1 MVRSSPHTLLTRRGL
16 QIVLGLIWLLDGIL
30 QFQPYMFTKAFAEQ
44 VIVPVGQGQ
53 PAFVAV
59 PVDWAASLIAAHPI
73 AWNIPFATVQALLG
87 ISILVPRTARLGLAA
102 SVVWGI
108 FVWYLGEGLG
118 GLASGLASGHASLL
132 DGAPGAA
139 LLYCVLAL
147 AAWTPRSR
155 PHLPLP
161 TWLLPVWTVL
171 WVGGAIFQALP
182 GQNSGGDIAAIISE
196 SAGSAP
202 GLLANLSNMLAAWAG
217 QHGTG
222 VVVGL
227 VALEALIGIA
237 ILPRATRRYAAV
249 AGFVLA
255 AGIWLFCQSAGALT
269 TGQATDPNTALI
281 IAVMAVAV
289 FGIRESVKR
298 LLPGKEPE
306 ASG

>member
-1 MVRSSPHTLLTRRGL
+1 
-16 QIVLGLIWLLDGIL
+16 
-30 QFQPYMFTKAFAEQ
+30 
-44 VIVPVGQGQ
+44 
-53 PAFVAV
+53 
-59 PVDWAASLIAAHPI
+59 
-73 AWNIPFATVQALLG
+73 VQTLLG

-102 SVVWGI
+102 SVVWGM

-118 GLASGLASGHASLL
+118 GVASGQTSLL
-132 DGAPGAA
+132 VGAPGAA
-139 LLYCVLAL
+139 LLYSVLAL
-147 AAWTPRSR
+147 AAWTPRSQQH
-155 PHLPLP
+155 PLPPP

-255 AGIWLFCQSAGALT
+255 VGIWLFCQSAGALT

-281 IAVMAVAV
+281 IAVMGIAV
-289 FGIRESVKR
+289 FSIQESVRR
-298 LLPGKEPE
+298 LLPGKHPG
-306 ASG
+306 A

>member
-1 MVRSSPHTLLTRRGL
+1 MFRSSPHTLLTRRGL

-30 QFQPYMFTKAFAEQ
+30 QFQPYMFTRAFAEQ

-73 AWNIPFATVQALLG
+73 AWNIPFATVQMLLG
-87 ISILVPRTARLGLAA
+87 IAILVPRTARLGLAA
-102 SVVWGI
+102 SVVWGV

-118 GLASGLASGHASLL
+118 GLASGQASLL

-147 AAWTPRSR
+147 AAWTPRSEQ
-155 PHLPLP
+155 HPLP
-161 TWLLPVWTVL
+161 PATWLLPVWTVL
-171 WVGGAIFQALP
+171 WVGGAILQALP
-182 GQNSGGDIAAIISE
+182 GQNTGSDIAAIISG

-202 GLLANLSNMLAAWAG
+202 GLLAHLSSMLAAWVG

-222 VVVGL
+222 IVVAL

>member
-30 QFQPYMFTKAFAEQ
+30 QFQPYMFTRAFAEQ

-73 AWNIPFATVQALLG
+73 AWNIPFATVQTLLG

-118 GLASGLASGHASLL
+118 GLASGHASLL

-161 TWLLPVWTVL
+161 TWLLPVWTVFWL
-171 WVGGAIFQALP
+171 GGAIFQALP
-182 GQNSGGDIAAIISE
+182 GQNSGADIAAIIS
-196 SAGSAP
+196 GSEPTA
-202 GLLANLSNMLAAWAG
+202 GLLAHLDSALAAWVG
-217 QHGTG
+217 QQGMG
-222 VVVGL
+222 AVVAL
-227 VALEALIGIA
+227 VALEALIGIG
-237 ILPRATRRYAAV
+237 ILHRVTRRYAAV

-255 AGIWLFCQSAGALT
+255 VGIWVFGETAGALT
-269 TGQATDPNTALI
+269 TGTATDPNSGPI

-289 FGIRESVKR
+289 FGIQESVR
-298 LLPGKEPE
+298 RSLAGKDPK
-306 ASG
+306 A